1 MCSGMIITPF
11 WKYRSWGVPYTVYC
25 VMIPFGTAGD
35 LQDTS
40 TTDTEARRAI
50 TSLGGVGA
58 GGGGGGEMERKHTH
72 TLRVR
77 PTGEVNG
84 YIVGLES
91 F

>member
-1 MCSGMIITPF
+1 MCSGMITTPF
-11 WKYRSWGVPYTVYC
+11 WKYRSRGVPYTVYC
-25 VMIPFGTAGD
+25 VMIPLGTAGA

-40 TTDTEARRAI
+40 TTDTEARRTA

-58 GGGGGGEMERKHTH
+58 GGKGGEDTH
-72 TLRVR
+72 TYTEGR